1 MCLFFSPTITSGAF
15 EKLETGAAS
24 IAMGNAMVA
33 VQNNSHAIYYNPA
46 SISVSGK
53 MQVAFTY
60 QNFYEIG
67 ELNQVDI
74 TTNFLLGGH
83 AFSAAVNRYGIPDYQ
98 EFQFTIGSNYNI
110 AQDFEIGLS
119 AQYYILSI
127 SEHGREQTW
136 GINISF
142 FYQFL
147 SDLSIGAIS
156 TNLNQPEI
164 SKANEKLPQTMSLGL
179 CYYPMEYMIISFEL
193 HRDIRFSPE
202 YRAGFS
208 YDLTSSFGIRAGIEN
223 NIETFSIGFGVKTA
237 WACSDYAVKVH
248 PILGVSHILTI
259 QINL

>member
-1 MCLFFSPTITSGAF
+1 MCLFFSPTISSGAF

-24 IAMGNAMVA
+24 IAMGNALVA
-33 VQNNSHAIYYNPA
+33 VKSNSHAIYYNPA
-46 SISVSGK
+46 SISISGK

-67 ELNQVDI
+67 ELNQADI
-74 TTNFLLGGH
+74 TTNFLLGDH
-83 AFSAAVNRYGIPDYQ
+83 AFSVAINRYGIPDYQ
-98 EFQFTIGSNYNI
+98 EFQFTIGSHYNI
-110 AQDFEIGLS
+110 AEDFVIGAS
-119 AQYYILSI
+119 TQYYILSI
-127 SEHGREQTW
+127 AEYGRGQTW

-147 SDLSIGAIS
+147 PRLSIGAMF

-164 SKANEKLPQTMSLGL
+164 SKANEKLPQTMNLGF
-179 CYYPMEYMIISFEL
+179 CYYPMEYLTISFEL
-193 HRDIRFSPE
+193 YRDIRFSPE

-208 YDLTSSFGIRAGIEN
+208 YDITSSFGIRAGIEN
-223 NIETFSIGFGVKTA
+223 NIETFSLGFGLKTE

-248 PILGVSHILTI
+248 PALGVSHILTL